1 MDLGQYLRDLLGASG
16 AEALKRALAE
26 GRTVIVTG
34 VYGSGK
40 STLAARCG
48 ISECQSSKERMR
60 IIT

>member
-1 MDLGQYLRDLLGASG
+1 MDLEQYLKELLGPREAV
-16 AEALKRALAE
+16 ALKRALAE

-48 ISECQSSKERMR
+48 ISECQNSKERMR